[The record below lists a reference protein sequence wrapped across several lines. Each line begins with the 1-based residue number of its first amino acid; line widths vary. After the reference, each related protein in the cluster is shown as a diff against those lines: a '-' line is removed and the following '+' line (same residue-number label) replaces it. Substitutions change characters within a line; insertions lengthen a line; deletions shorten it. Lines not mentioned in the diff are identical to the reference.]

1 MKKKNKIIFFGTP
14 DFAVKSLDA
23 IYSNFNIQSVVTT
36 PDRKSGRGQKLNESD
51 VKKYAQKQNINFLQ
65 PDNLNDEGFINEI
78 KKLDP
83 DLIIVVAFRKIP
95 KEIFSIPKYGT
106 INLHASLLPN
116 YRGAAPINWCLINN
130 ETKTGVTTFFINEK
144 IDQGDILLQEELII
158 SNEDDFGLLYNK
170 LSKVGA
176 KLLVKT
182 IKKVFSNNLNPSKQY
197 IDTEIKLAP
206 KLNSENTRIDWNKPV
221 NKIIGQVKGLSPKPG
236 AWTMIKNGKDIVRMK
251 ILKAKGKEIESLQD
265 KINGKIVIE
274 NGELHIY
281 STYGV
286 INCLIIQM
294 ENKRQMS
301 AKELIN
307 GMKFDEKSHVY

>member
-65 PDNLNDEGFINEI
+65 PDNLKDEGFINEV

-307 GMKFDEKSHVY
+307 GIKFDEKSHVY

>member
-1 MKKKNKIIFFGTP
+1 MKKKNSIIFFGTP

-51 VKKYAQKQNINFLQ
+51 VKKYAQKQNLNILQ
-65 PDNLNDEGFINEI
+65 PDNLKDEGFINEV

-221 NKIIGQVKGLSPKPG
+221 NNIIGQVKGLSPKPG
-236 AWTMIKNGKDIVRMK
+236 AWTKIRNGKDVIRMK

-265 KINGKIVIE
+265 KITGKIVIE

>member
-65 PDNLNDEGFINEI
+65 PDNLKDEGFINEV

-182 IKKVFSNNLNPSKQY
+182 IKKVFSNDLNPSKQY

-281 STYGV
+281 SSNGV

>member
-1 MKKKNKIIFFGTP
+1 MKKKNSIIFFGTP

-51 VKKYAQKQNINFLQ
+51 VKKYAQKQNLNILQ
-65 PDNLNDEGFINEI
+65 PDNLKDEVFINEV

-221 NKIIGQVKGLSPKPG
+221 NNIIGQVKGLSPKPG
-236 AWTMIKNGKDIVRMK
+236 AWTKIRNGKDVIRMK

-265 KINGKIVIE
+265 KITGKIVIE

>member
-1 MKKKNKIIFFGTP
+1 MKKKNSIIFFGTP

-221 NKIIGQVKGLSPKPG
+221 NNIIGQVKGLSPKPG
-236 AWTMIKNGKDIVRMK
+236 AWTKIRNGKDVIRMK

-265 KINGKIVIE
+265 KITGKIVIE